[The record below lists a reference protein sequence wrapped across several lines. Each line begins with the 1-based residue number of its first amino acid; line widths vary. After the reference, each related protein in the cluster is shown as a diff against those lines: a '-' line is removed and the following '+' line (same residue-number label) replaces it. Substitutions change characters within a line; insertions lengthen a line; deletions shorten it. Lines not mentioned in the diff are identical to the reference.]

1 MSKKKT
7 YYAFNEKFKFGKI
20 GELKMSEKLVSAAKE
35 FRDEIPELEGLLIGK
50 IDGEKIWGD
59 TLKNLNH
66 EFILSSASV
75 ALRATK
81 KLSESIEKNQIKNID
96 IEIDE
101 GYVSIVVLKKGIVV
115 GFYGDDARSQL
126 AIIKKNLR
134 NFANKI
140 EKFI

>member
-1 MSKKKT
+1 
-7 YYAFNEKFKFGKI
+7 
-20 GELKMSEKLVSAAKE
+20 MSEKLVSAAKE